1 MNAKNGYCSAQL
13 KQAKNLARDG
23 YFAPSIAAVGIGIE
37 SLLPDLYAD
46 LCDKYK
52 GNLIA
57 LNDLSLSHYHATLK
71 KRWSKLQGGQRE
83 LNLFGWIEFYG
94 EKEDKIFR
102 ELEQAFGYKFDAFN
116 RENLHKIRKIRNKLG
131 VHPDEQYDVQREC
144 SSALIDLYTKIL
156 SETGRIAQPRAIV
169 PSTQLQTAD
178 PQELPLLPIEKYEMM
193 RYYNEILRIEPDNL
207 DVLFLRAY
215 LSRGETAAQDDLE
228 KILQLNPTHSEA
240 REERKWY
247 SYHPFTTESTSQR
260 PTHIYFLTQINQYI
274 TKDNRNLHII
284 FVFIILCLF
293 GFWLLNDN
301 ALFEADYL
309 QLQTKVDKQSTQLE
323 VVENELKE
331 KDVQVEAIKADL
343 QQLQTTVQTQPA
355 QFAESVSDLENND
368 ALTPNLGIEDK
379 TDTQH
384 TGQGESLAG
393 NFEALLPILAKGI
406 FLIFGVYIVLLLA
419 KWIFFEIVLPRL
431 MKWLFSQLS
440 FTRLLKLIIV
450 WPLQYIKELVRGLFR
465 R

>member
-71 KRWSKLQGGQRE
+71 KRWSKSQGGQRE

-116 RENLHKIRKIRNKLG
+116 RENLHKIRKKRNKLG

-178 PQELPLLPIEKYEMM
+178 LQELPLLPIEKYEMM

-274 TKDNRNLHII
+274 IKDNRNLHII

-301 ALFEADYL
+301 AIFEADYL
-309 QLQTKVDKQSTQLE
+309 
-323 VVENELKE
+323 
-331 KDVQVEAIKADL
+331 
-343 QQLQTTVQTQPA
+343 QLQTTVQTQPA
-355 QFAESVSDLENND
+355 QFAESVSDLENNV